1 MAPILPARS
10 AEARPSLANGPP
22 WYAAPVRFSVQ
33 LPTDRVDLPA
43 EFGSAP
49 AVAEMAR
56 AAEAAGFGSVYVT
69 DHPIPGEAW
78 LRSGGHHTLDPFV
91 TLSFAAAATSRL
103 RLQTHVLVL
112 PYRNPF
118 LVAKAAATLD
128 ALSGGRLTLGVS
140 AGYLE
145 SEFAALG
152 VPFAER
158 NERADEAIPAL
169 RAAWSGE
176 CVALEGRGFRAE
188 GNRALPAPVQKPG
201 PPIWVGGNSRRAIR
215 RAVELGDGWLPFPA
229 RKRLAAQ
236 ARTAPLTGLD
246 DLRAAIGYAREHA
259 GRIGRRAPL
268 DVCFVPFGLELG
280 VGDAAAAARLGDVL
294 PDYRDA
300 GVTWLA
306 VGVKADTRA
315 DWCRAVETL
324 GARLAADGWLA
335 GA

>member
-1 MAPILPARS
+1 M
-10 AEARPSLANGPP
+10 
-22 WYAAPVRFSVQ
+22 
-33 LPTDRVDLPA
+33 
-43 EFGSAP
+43 
-49 AVAEMAR
+49 
-56 AAEAAGFGSVYVT
+56 
-69 DHPIPGEAW
+69 
-78 LRSGGHHTLDPFV
+78 
-91 TLSFAAAATSRL
+91 
-103 RLQTHVLVL
+103 LVL

-128 ALSGGRLTLGVS
+128 VLSGGRVTLGVA

-176 CVALEGRGFRAE
+176 RVEIAGKGFQAG
-188 GNRALPAPVQKPG
+188 GNLALPRPIQRPG

-229 RKRLAAQ
+229 PKRLASHV
-236 ARTAPLTGLD
+236 RTAALTNLEE
-246 DLRAAIGYAREHA
+246 LRAGIGYAREHA
-259 GRIGRRAPL
+259 ERTGRRAPL
-268 DVCFVPFGLELG
+268 DVCFVPFGFELG
-280 VGDAAAAARLGDVL
+280 VGDAETAARLGEVL

-306 VGVKADTRA
+306 VGVKADTRR
-315 DWCRAVETL
+315 DWCREVAAL
-324 GARLAADGWLA
+324 GARLAAEGWLA
-335 GA
+335 GR